1 MNSKQSSLATVFDPL
16 RVGLALA
23 LVTAFII
30 WGQVAGESLTLV
42 MDKAFSTLTHDLGWL
57 YLLFGFSC
65 IVVSLW
71 LIFGKYHHIKFGPD
85 DSRPEFSNFA
95 WYAMIFA
102 CGNGVGIVYWAAA
115 EPLCFLIT
123 PPLHLAAMSPE
134 AAEAA
139 LAWTLFHWGWT
150 PWAFYLVLTVPI
162 GYFAYRRQ
170 RPLRYSSALP
180 ERIRLMSGGQVGK
193 MVDGV
198 LMFALTMGIITSLGL
213 GIKQLT
219 AGLNLRY
226 GLPDS
231 TLTMVALGLMWAA
244 ATFTS
249 NLLGLR
255 KGLSAL
261 SNFNI
266 YLALALMVFVFV
278 TGPTKFILDM
288 GTSSL
293 GFVLDRFPTMS
304 LWSDPVQRGGF
315 PQSWTTFY
323 WAWWLAWAPIL
334 CVFVARISKGRTI
347 REIVTVHMVV
357 AVASSWLWF
366 AVFGSTSLNLAM
378 NVDPSLIESI
388 KNGDTSSIIYRLFDH
403 LPFSQITSPAF
414 ILLLFIFLTTTADSA
429 AYILSQ
435 MGYTGRQVK
444 ENPPLISRGFWSF
457 LMSGV
462 AIYLV
467 VFSEGITALQ
477 ISSLLPS
484 LLVMIFYGLVYVA
497 FWKDLRENEG

>member
-1 MNSKQSSLATVFDPL
+1 MNPQNNLKKIFDPI

-23 LVTAFII
+23 LITAFIL
-30 WGQVAGESLTLV
+30 WGQLAGESLTLV
-42 MDKAFSTLTHDLGWL
+42 MDRAFKALTHDLGWL
-57 YLLFGFSC
+57 YLLFGFGC
-65 IVVSLW
+65 ILVSLW
-71 LIFGKYHHIKFGPD
+71 LIFGRYHHVRFGPD

-115 EPLCFLIT
+115 EPLCFLVN
-123 PPLHLAAMSPE
+123 PPLNLPALSPE

-162 GYFAYRRQ
+162 GYFAYRRR

-180 ERIRLMSGGQVGK
+180 ERLRLMSGGRVGQV
-193 MVDGV
+193 VDGV

-213 GIKQLT
+213 GIKQLV

-226 GLPDS
+226 GLPDG
-231 TLTMVALGLMWAA
+231 TLTMVILGSLWAL

-249 NLLGLR
+249 NFLGLR

-278 TGPTKFILDM
+278 SGPTKFILNM
-288 GTSSL
+288 GANSL
-293 GFVLDRFPTMS
+293 GFILDRFPTMS
-304 LWSDPVQRGGF
+304 LWTDPVRQGGF

-323 WAWWLAWAPIL
+323 WAWWLAWSPIL
-334 CVFVARISKGRTI
+334 CLFVSRISKGRTI
-347 REIVTVHMVV
+347 REIVAVHLLL
-357 AVASSWLWF
+357 AVLSSWLWF
-366 AVFGSTSLNLAM
+366 TVLGSTSLDLAL
-378 NVDPSLIESI
+378 NTDPTLIESI
-388 KNGDTSSIIYRLFDH
+388 KKGDTSSIVYRLFGH
-403 LPFSQITSPAF
+403 LPWTRVTSAAF

-429 AYILSQ
+429 AYILAQ
-435 MGYTGRQVK
+435 IGYTGRQVK
-444 ENPPLISRGFWSF
+444 ENPPLLSRGFWSC
-457 LMSGV
+457 LMSAV

-467 VFSEGITALQ
+467 VFSEGISALQ

-484 LLVMIFYGLVYVA
+484 LLVMAFYVLAYVA
-497 FWKDLRENEG
+497 FIKDLRTNEG